1 MKRLITAIV
10 YWLAWG
16 ALCFCIG
23 TYCTGCGTYHSGCER
38 AALRYRAMHGGNI
51 ALVTVQGQWHDF
63 KEQGQGHAVVYDGR
77 GMYDPTIGRYL
88 DKSEYRL
95 KWIDVGNRMYGGAE

>member
-51 ALVTVQGQWHDF
+51 ALVTI
-63 KEQGQGHAVVYDGR
+63 QGQGHAVVYSNK

-95 KWIDVGNRMYGGAE
+95 KWIDVGNRMYSGAE